1 MNVNSDTTNT
11 NTFVSRAFSEIR
23 GACNTAWGVINRR
36 EEISARHDEV
46 NTVKFF
52 AINASLWFSSMA
64 LFYPAEVLKT
74 RQQVNR
80 APFSNPIAETKTQ
93 VFLFC
98 FFLFSP
104 VWLGEIHG
112 WPAWR

>member
-1 MNVNSDTTNT
+1 MERFNSDVNTTNT
-11 NTFVSRAFSEIR
+11 KDTFTSRVFSEIR

-46 NTVKFF
+46 NTAKFF

-80 APFSNPIAETKTQ
+80 APFSNPITETKTQ
-93 VFLFC
+93 VLRF
-98 FFLFSP
+98 
-104 VWLGEIHG
+104 
-112 WPAWR
+112 